1 MIEYERSQG
10 PNSQAQG
17 VGGGRVFRFE
27 VWEVGGCSGEGVFRF
42 EVWEVGGCSDGRIF
56 LPIN

>member
-1 MIEYERSQG
+1 M
-10 PNSQAQG
+10 
-17 VGGGRVFRFE
+17 FRFE